1 MGLFFLEPGSGPF
14 RMNKW
19 TFAASRGRRACACF
33 LEEPI
38 VSKPLGSVALAAVVA
53 VLAMAWSAGAQQA
66 SNGAGFG
73 SAQSQELITH
83 FLPSDGKPT
92 ALTVVDPA
100 SRRIA
105 VYHVARDTGEIQLKS
120 VRNIDADLGMDYWN
134 SGGPLPEEIRRG
146 LERQP

>member
-1 MGLFFLEPGSGPF
+1 MLG
-14 RMNKW
+14 
-19 TFAASRGRRACACF
+19 AF

-66 SNGAGFG
+66 SNGAGYG
-73 SAQSQELITH
+73 VSGLSQELITH
-83 FLPSDGKPT
+83 FLPSEGKPT

-120 VRNIDADLGMDYWN
+120 VRNIGPDLGLDNWN
-134 SGGPLPEEIRRG
+134 SGGLAPDEIRRG
-146 LERQP
+146 LERQQ